1 MQVPAPGVRVTV
13 YVGIDPG
20 VHACGIAASDKY
32 AMLGA
37 LWARTDTK
45 DALAEDVAEA
55 ALRGLRLAVQSRP
68 SVRNDELVI
77 GIEFPEVTRDRARGE
92 AKTEDLLD
100 LSFAVG
106 RVFEH
111 LKTKL
116 PGAHLLRLQVSTW
129 KHNVKTEVLAK
140 RLLGMVPPMGLSL
153 AETKNVTWPADSYRH
168 NVVDAIAISRW
179 LRDWPAR
186 NPSKNL
192 KDFARL

>member
-1 MQVPAPGVRVTV
+1 MTV

-20 VHACGIAASDKY
+20 VHACGIAACDKY
-32 AMLGA
+32 GLLGA

-45 DALAEDVAEA
+45 DALAADVAEA

-68 SVRNDELVI
+68 SVRSDELVI
-77 GIEFPEVTRDRARGE
+77 GIEFPEVTRGQARGE

-111 LKTKL
+111 IKTKL
-116 PGAHLLRLQVSTW
+116 SSAHVLRLQVSTW
-129 KHNVKTEVLAK
+129 KHNVKTEVLER
-140 RLLGMVPPMGLSL
+140 RLLHMTPPNGLSL
-153 AETKNVTWPADSYRH
+153 AEHKNVTWPAPSYRH
-168 NVVDAIAISRW
+168 NVVDAIALARW
-179 LRDWPAR
+179 MAEWPAR

>member
-1 MQVPAPGVRVTV
+1 MTTV

-20 VHACGIAASDKY
+20 VHACGVAACDKY
-32 AMLGA
+32 GLLGA

-45 DALAEDVAEA
+45 DALAPEIAQA
-55 ALRGLRLAVQSRP
+55 AMRGLLIATQTRAGLKQSD
-68 SVRNDELVI
+68 VVV

-100 LSFAVG
+100 LCFAIG
-106 RVFEH
+106 RVAEYI
-111 LKTKL
+111 KGRM
-116 PGAHLLRLQVSTW
+116 PEAHVMRVQVSTW

-153 AETKNVTWPADSYRH
+153 AETKNIAWPADSYRH
-168 NVVDAIAISRW
+168 NVVDAVALARW